1 MKKQILRIGAI
12 VVGTCFIAT
21 TCLAATGKV
30 TVNNL
35 RIRQTPSTDAEIIEL
50 AADGDNIQV
59 ESEEG
64 DWYKVVYN
72 RKEGYASKQYID
84 VNGEVE
90 TSDNQEEEPEE
101 KEETNTETN
110 TENTENN
117 NEQETNTE
125 EQPKKESNNSKPI
138 SKDRA
143 SLKGQKVNVRV
154 ASKLYMLPTQASR
167 SVASINAQDEV
178 IVSYDMKNWLKVEIN
193 GKVGWV
199 PSYYLTIDEVS
210 TNETE
215 ETSNEVEQ
223 KTEEQ
228 PEQTE
233 QPNQEE
239 ENNSSSDNESEQGYI
254 NASVVNVREEAS
266 TDANIVGG
274 LEEFDIVTIVGEEGD
289 FYKIESN
296 KFDGYVAKRLVSL
309 GTVSSRSL
317 VSRGLAQPQE
327 QEEQQEQ
334 NEEVQEPEVE
344 ETYIQG
350 ETTSNASYNASEGEN
365 IVEFAKQYLGYDY
378 VAAGKSPSSGFDCS
392 GFTYYVYGQ
401 FGYNLGGSSGSQAG
415 AGEEVPESKMEPGDL
430 LIFNDSSNSRVG
442 HVGIYI
448 GDGEFIHAANPSRGV
463 VIDDV
468 DSSYYS
474 QRFVSARRLAE

>member
-84 VNGEVE
+84 VNENVE
-90 TSDNQEEEPEE
+90 SSNSQEEEE
-101 KEETNTETN
+101 KEEETNTETN

-125 EQPKKESNNSKPI
+125 EQPEKESNNSKPI

-143 SLKGQKVNVRV
+143 SLKGQRVNVRI
-154 ASKLYMLPTQASR
+154 ASNLYMIPTHASR
-167 SVASINAQDEV
+167 SVASVKAQDEV
-178 IVSYDMKNWLKVEIN
+178 VVTYDMKNWLKVEIN
-193 GKVGWV
+193 GKNGWI
-199 PSYYLTIDEVS
+199 PSYYLTLDEV
-210 TNETE
+210 TVEEEKETANKQEQKE
-215 ETSNEVEQ
+215 EEQ
-223 KTEEQ
+223 PTETTANKTEEN
-228 PEQTE
+228 TL
-233 QPNQEE
+233 NT
-239 ENNSSSDNESEQGYI
+239 ESEQGYI

-327 QEEQQEQ
+327 QEEQQVQ

-344 ETYIQG
+344 ENYIQG
-350 ETTSNASYNASEGEN
+350 ETTSNASYNASEGES

-378 VAAGKSPSSGFDCS
+378 VSAGKSPSTGFDCS

-415 AGEEVPESKMEPGDL
+415 AGEEVSESKMEPGDL

-474 QRFVSARRLAE
+474 QRFISARRLAE